1 MHLKSQGALVRC
13 MVSERQLGTTQG
25 AVPSPCH
32 WSTSCSHL
40 PVQMDKA
47 DINNSCLQ
55 VMILPSLGLLCL
67 GEDTLVKRDLM
78 VSREGT
84 GLLE

>member
-1 MHLKSQGALVRC
+1 
-13 MVSERQLGTTQG
+13 MVG
-25 AVPSPCH
+25 
-32 WSTSCSHL
+32 
-40 PVQMDKA
+40 
-47 DINNSCLQ
+47 LQ

-78 VSREGT
+78 VSWEGT